1 MSTTTTEIIEKLKTL
16 TLLEAAE
23 LVSQIEETFGVD
35 ASAPVGGGMVMA
47 AGGDAGG
54 AAEEAVEKTAFDVVV
69 EDIPSDKRVSVL
81 KVIRKLTSLGLA
93 EVKAFT
99 NSLPGT
105 LQEGV
110 TKEEAETAKTE
121 LEAAGAVVKIA

>member
-1 MSTTTTEIIEKLKTL
+1 MSTTSEIIEKLKTL

-23 LVSQIEETFGVD
+23 LVSEIEETFGVD
-35 ASAPVGGGMVMA
+35 ASAPVGGGMMMA
-47 AGGDAGG
+47 AGGDAG
-54 AAEEAVEKTAFDVVV
+54 AAEEVVEKTTFDVVV

-99 NSLPGT
+99 NALPGT

-110 TKEEAETAKTE
+110 SKEEAEASKTE
-121 LEAAGAVVKIA
+121 LEAAGAKVNIV